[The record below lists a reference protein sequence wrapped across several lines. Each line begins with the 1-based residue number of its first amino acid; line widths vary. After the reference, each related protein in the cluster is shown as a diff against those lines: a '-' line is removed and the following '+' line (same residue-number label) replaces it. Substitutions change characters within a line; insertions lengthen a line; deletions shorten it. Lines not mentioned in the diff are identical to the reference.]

1 VALRFEVADGMRL
14 GIDGSNLRVGGGM
27 THLVELLGAAQ
38 PQEHGI
44 ASVMVWGDNELLRRI
59 PDQPWLHKSPIAP
72 FDRSS
77 LARLYWQQVR
87 LPALAARTCDLL
99 FVPGG
104 NYRGNFH
111 PVVTMCRNL
120 LPFEDRE
127 IRRYRFS
134 RQYWKLRL
142 LRWGLSRSFRRADGV
157 IFLTAYARS
166 VILQHLL
173 APLQTTTIVSHG
185 LDGSFRCRPR
195 PQKPMEAYS
204 AVSPF
209 RLLYVS
215 TVDLYKHQWHVAAA
229 VSRLQK
235 EGWAVTLDLV
245 GPSYAPAL
253 RRLNDTL
260 SRLDP
265 AGIHLRYLG
274 PVAYADLP
282 AIYRQADAFVFASSC
297 ENMPNV
303 LLEAMAAG
311 LPIACARRG
320 PMPEILG
327 DAGVYFD
334 PEQPDEMASVLR
346 AFLSDPAVRQRCA
359 SAAFDRSQA
368 YSWQH
373 CAEETFA
380 FLAGV
385 ARASAAGA
393 TATVDGNDG
402 SHARAE
408 SSI

>member
-1 VALRFEVADGMRL
+1 MRL
-14 GIDGSNLRVGGGM
+14 GIDGSNLRVGGGV

-44 ASVMVWGDNELLRRI
+44 SSVLVWGDNQLLRRI
-59 PDQPWLHKSPIAP
+59 PEQPWLHKSPIAP

-120 LPFEDRE
+120 LPFEERE
-127 IRRYRFS
+127 TRRYGLSPR
-134 RQYWKLRL
+134 YWKLRL

-166 VILQHLL
+166 VIFQHLT

-204 AVSPF
+204 AASPF

-215 TVDLYKHQWHVAAA
+215 TVDLYKHQWHVATA
-229 VSRLQK
+229 VARLQK
-235 EGWAVTLDLV
+235 EGLAVTLDLV

-253 RRLNDTL
+253 RRLKGNL

-274 PVAYADLP
+274 PAAYGDLP
-282 AIYRQADAFVFASSC
+282 AIYREADAFVFASSC
-297 ENMPNV
+297 ENMPNI

-311 LPIACARRG
+311 LPVACARCG

-334 PEQPDEMASVLR
+334 PEQPDELAGVLR
-346 AFLSDPAVRQRCA
+346 AFLSDPTARQRCA
-359 SAAFDRSQA
+359 SAAFDRSRA
-368 YSWQH
+368 YSWKR

-385 ARASAAGA
+385 AQASAGTPTS
-393 TATVDGNDG
+393 TAAGNDG
-402 SHARAE
+402 LHARAE